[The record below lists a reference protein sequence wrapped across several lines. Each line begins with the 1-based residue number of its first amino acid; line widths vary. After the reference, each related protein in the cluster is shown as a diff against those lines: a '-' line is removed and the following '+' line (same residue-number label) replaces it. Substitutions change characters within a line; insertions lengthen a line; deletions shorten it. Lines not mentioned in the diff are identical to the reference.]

1 MWFDQ
6 NLILIL
12 PKNQE
17 NQEKQSGFAE
27 FSFSISGFLW
37 EIQIVFSAWASQVVL
52 VVKNLP
58 ADEGDQSNT
67 ASIPGSGRP
76 PGVGNGNLL

>member
-27 FSFSISGFLW
+27 FSFSISGLLW

-58 ADEGDQSNT
+58 ADEGDQSDT